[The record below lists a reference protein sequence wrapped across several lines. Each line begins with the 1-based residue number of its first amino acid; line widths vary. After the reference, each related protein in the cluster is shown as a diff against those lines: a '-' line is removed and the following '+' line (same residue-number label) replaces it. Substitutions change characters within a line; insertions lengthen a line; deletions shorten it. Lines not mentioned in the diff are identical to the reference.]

1 MALWGAR
8 ADPTPVAYATVWQ
21 VTWRFG
27 AVLAARPTEI
37 EFASE
42 AGVRGVVARKA
53 FLGETIDYRIAVG
66 DLEVRV
72 QKTRQT
78 PGPAVGESCG
88 LHFPRARWYP
98 PD

>member
-1 MALWGAR
+1 
-8 ADPTPVAYATVWQ
+8 
-21 VTWRFG
+21 
-27 AVLAARPTEI
+27 
-37 EFASE
+37 
-42 AGVRGVVARKA
+42 VRGVVARKA

-72 QKTRQT
+72 QKARRT

-88 LHFPRARWYP
+88 LLFPRARWYP